1 MFRWP
6 LLQHRRLPVRCSS
19 LAATD
24 SATGELQANVQALS
38 VAGTSVTSA
47 LSPGLSARIGWRV
60 ATIDG
65 VEAVAAIHNFAE
77 QFSVH
82 SNDAAAR
89 FTGAAR
95 ELSFSARSLQL
106 LPLPER
112 DNSTLVLINPESGAS
127 EQVVVPWMTSLAT
140 PFGGMDSVLQRC
152 RRTGTSPRGSSGA
165 CQQASAPAPRPS
177 RGEQLRGAASERELS
192 QEAAGH
198 MARLRKATGG
208 GSAASAVRAAAAVA
222 ESPLDAA
229 SRGHWSS
236 ALEAWSRGRLLGAR
250 GNARHLTLGYA
261 ASGRLSQV
269 GDPTGKFLESS
280 VPPYFVESLV
290 SAGIVPLDAV
300 TRAAVGLG
308 RERGATPRE
317 GVRML
322 SAGHSPAGLGPGAA
336 AELAWPSRGLAA
348 LPSVPRQQVVRIH
361 DSLAEDGVSVSIIQR
376 ADAPPV
382 VLLRLSTFNPPYV
395 AECFESFGDSLCA
408 SAAAL
413 AEAEACF
420 ASAMERFFARTV
432 TTPAEAALAYH
443 AHQLIIDLTGNR
455 GGNVLLGQLFA
466 AYNFA
471 ALQRQPLAAG
481 ATMRFRISP
490 SLSEMAAFIERKK
503 AESGAAS
510 LQDVLPGFSLLG
522 VQVLQPKEGQAE
534 EDAAEMTSSAS
545 LASFQWYKSGSTAQF
560 GAGPVRV
567 SDAIRLANLATMVDS
582 SAQLA
587 RGVVWNETNTVV
599 ISDLLCGSMCAQVVH
614 TVKEHGQA
622 RVIGVGGLGALQ
634 GDTTAFAGGFIVS
647 DAEAVV
653 AQGRALADLG
663 YEGPVAPL
671 PETSAAFSFNEAMA
685 MSHSRR
691 QTPMQFAPVT
701 ADARIYD
708 WSSGGAT
715 LDVQLEAARRALDG
729 EPSAIAGL
737 STHEVLLYS
746 LGATCLLMLVT
757 LVLCGAHIR
766 TSGRVWARCPM
777 CMGVCCSGNHRK
789 VSTDTHAAI
798 AEQVDLDRVLSR
810 DRRAAHRRAKGRRD
824 DSLRGLGKHHSRTSR
839 KESRRR
845 SRSSGRPSDA
855 DRGGHPGAMR
865 GGRAREGG
873 GTQRPSAPGFAL
885 ASSVDLGAAYST
897 PDPGAAEAPPEPP
910 SLALEPGLRS
920 ARGSG
925 DARSDSKVTPNR
937 ARQDPMPAGKTLVE
951 EMLAASD
958 VG

>member
-1 MFRWP
+1 MSRVRECFHAIPFNSTWQASTVGF
-6 LLQHRRLPVRCSS
+6 LQASLERYSFLDLFAASTLPYQYRHDAAAK
-19 LAATD
+19 LAAAASAPFRGDYEFQEAVAAPIRAFQDRHTVYLKPQCYAGFAFLPLAPVVALD

-127 EQVVVPWMTSLAT
+127 EQVVVP
-140 PFGGMDSVLQRC
+140 
-152 RRTGTSPRGSSGA
+152 
-165 CQQASAPAPRPS
+165 
-177 RGEQLRGAASERELS
+177 
-192 QEAAGH
+192 
-198 MARLRKATGG
+198 
-208 GSAASAVRAAAAVA
+208 
-222 ESPLDAA
+222 
-229 SRGHWSS
+229 
-236 ALEAWSRGRLLGAR
+236 
-250 GNARHLTLGYA
+250 
-261 ASGRLSQV
+261 
-269 GDPTGKFLESS
+269 
-280 VPPYFVESLV
+280 
-290 SAGIVPLDAV
+290 
-300 TRAAVGLG
+300 
-308 RERGATPRE
+308 
-317 GVRML
+317 
-322 SAGHSPAGLGPGAA
+322 
-336 AELAWPSRGLAA
+336 
-348 LPSVPRQQVVRIH
+348 QQVVRIH

-490 SLSEMAAFIERKK
+490 SLSDMAAFIERKK

-729 EPSAIAGL
+729 EPSALAGL